1 MECANMP
8 GPLAG
13 IRVLDLTSVV
23 SGPLATMFLADQG
36 ADVIK
41 VEPLGGDITR
51 RSRQSI
57 SASGEFSALFVSS
70 NRGKRSLALDLKR
83 PEAAAIMRKL
93 ITTSDVLV
101 QNFRPGTMERLGF
114 GEPALRELNPRLIYV
129 SISGAGESGPYA
141 KKRVYDPIIQGLS
154 GFADLQADPKTRRPQ
169 MIRTIVADKTT
180 AIFAAQAV
188 TAALFAR
195 ERTGEG
201 QHVRLAMLDT
211 MIAYLWPEAMTQYTV
226 IGREATTADPT
237 ARPDLIF
244 ETADGYITVGTISD
258 SEWQG
263 FCAASARSGLAE
275 DPRFNTPGGR
285 AVNATERILLMAE
298 IIKERPTVEWLQRLD
313 ANDVPSAPV
322 LRRHEVIA
330 NEQVVARE
338 LIVELD
344 HPDIGSVR
352 QPKPAARFDRTP
364 AQIQGPAPRIGEHTA
379 AILAEIG
386 VEAAEIERLAAEQIV
401 RLVKT

>member
-1 MECANMP
+1 MP

-36 ADVIK
+36 AEVIK
-41 VEPLGGDITR
+41 IEPLGGDITR

-83 PEAAAIMRKL
+83 PEAAKIMRKL
-93 ITTSDVLV
+93 ITSSDVLV
-101 QNFRPGTMERLGF
+101 QNFRPGTMERLGL
-114 GEPALRELNPRLIYV
+114 GEPALREMNPRLIYV

-154 GFADLQADPKTRRPQ
+154 GFADLQADPRTRRPQ
-169 MIRTIVADKTT
+169 MVRTIVADKTT

-195 ERTGEG
+195 ERTGKG
-201 QHVRLAMLDT
+201 QHIRLAMLDT

-226 IGREATTADPT
+226 VGRETTTADPT

-244 ETADGYITVGTISD
+244 GTADVISP
-258 SEWQG
+258 
-263 FCAASARSGLAE
+263 SAPS
-275 DPRFNTPGGR
+275 PIPSGR
-285 AVNATERILLMAE
+285 ALALLRGDRGWLRIRGSTHPAAGQRTPPSVLLMAE
-298 IIKERPTVEWLQRLD
+298 IIK
-313 ANDVPSAPV
+313 
-322 LRRHEVIA
+322 
-330 NEQVVARE
+330 
-338 LIVELD
+338 
-344 HPDIGSVR
+344 
-352 QPKPAARFDRTP
+352 
-364 AQIQGPAPRIGEHTA
+364 
-379 AILAEIG
+379 
-386 VEAAEIERLAAEQIV
+386 
-401 RLVKT
+401 

>member
-1 MECANMP
+1 MP

-41 VEPLGGDITR
+41 IEPLSGDITR

-57 SASGEFSALFVSS
+57 SASGEFSALFVST

-83 PEAAAIMRKL
+83 PEAAEIMRKL
-93 ITTSDVLV
+93 ITSCDVLV

-114 GEPALRELNPRLIYV
+114 GEPALHELNPRLIYV
-129 SISGAGESGPYA
+129 SISGVGESGPYA
-141 KKRVYDPIIQGLS
+141 KKRVYDPIIQALS
-154 GFADLQADPKTRRPQ
+154 GFADLQAEPKTRRPQ

-188 TAALFAR
+188 TAGLFAR

-211 MIAYLWPEAMTQYTV
+211 MIAYVWPEAMTQYTV
-226 IGREATTADPT
+226 VGREATTADPT

-263 FCAASARSGLAE
+263 FCAAAGRSSLAE
-275 DPRFNTPGGR
+275 DPRFSTPGGR
-285 AVNATERILLMAE
+285 AENAAERILLMAE
-298 IIKERPTVEWLQRLD
+298 IMKERPTAQWLERLD

-322 LRRHEVIA
+322 LRRNDVIA

-344 HPDIGSVR
+344 HPDIGLVR

-386 VEAAEIERLAAEQIV
+386 LEAAEIERLAAEQIV
-401 RLVKT
+401 RLA

>member
-1 MECANMP
+1 
-8 GPLAG
+8 
-13 IRVLDLTSVV
+13 VLDLTSVV

-36 ADVIK
+36 AEVIK
-41 VEPLGGDITR
+41 IEPLGGDITR

-70 NRGKRSLALDLKR
+70 NRGKRSLALDLKG
-83 PEAAAIMRKL
+83 PEAAKIMHKL
-93 ITTSDVLV
+93 IARADVLV

-129 SISGAGESGPYA
+129 SISGVGESGPYA

-154 GFADLQADPKTRRPQ
+154 GFADLQAEPKTRRPQ

-180 AIFAAQAV
+180 AIFAAQAI

-201 QHVRLAMLDT
+201 QHIRLAMLDT

-226 IGREATTADPT
+226 IGREAAIADPT

-258 SEWQG
+258 PEWQG
-263 FCAASARSGLAE
+263 FCAASGRPGLAE
-275 DPRFNTPGGR
+275 DARFNTPGGR

-298 IIKERPTVEWLQRLD
+298 IIKERPTAEWLQRLD

-322 LRRHEVIA
+322 LRRNEVIA
-330 NEQVVARE
+330 NEQVLARE
-338 LIVELD
+338 LIIEFD
-344 HPDIGSVR
+344 HPDIGRVR
-352 QPKPAARFDRTP
+352 QPVPAARFDRTP
-364 AQIQGPAPRIGEHTA
+364 ARIQGPAPRTGEHSA
-379 AILAEIG
+379 AILAELG
-386 VEAAEIERLAAEQIV
+386 LEPAEIERLAVEKIV
-401 RLVKT
+401 RLVNT

>member
-1 MECANMP
+1 MP

-36 ADVIK
+36 AEVIK
-41 VEPLGGDITR
+41 IEPLGGDITR

-83 PEAAAIMRKL
+83 PEAAKIMRKL
-93 ITTSDVLV
+93 IASSDVLV
-101 QNFRPGTMERLGF
+101 QNFRPGTMERLGL
-114 GEPALRELNPRLIYV
+114 GEPTLRELNPRLIYV
-129 SISGAGESGPYA
+129 SISGVGESGPYA

-154 GFADLQADPKTRRPQ
+154 GFADLQAEPRTRRPQ

-180 AIFAAQAV
+180 AIFAAQAI

-201 QHVRLAMLDT
+201 QHIRLAMLDT

-226 IGREATTADPT
+226 VGREATTADPT

-258 SEWQG
+258 SEWEG
-263 FCAASARSGLAE
+263 FCAASGRPGLAE

-298 IIKERPTVEWLQRLD
+298 IIKKRPTAEWLQRLD

-322 LRRHEVIA
+322 LRRNEVIA
-330 NEQVVARE
+330 NEQVLARE

-344 HPDIGSVR
+344 HPDIGLVR

-364 AQIQGPAPRIGEHTA
+364 ARIQGPAPRIGEHSAT
-379 AILAEIG
+379 ILAELG
-386 VEAAEIERLAAEQIV
+386 FEAAEIERLATEKIV
-401 RLVKT
+401 RLVKA

>member
-1 MECANMP
+1 MR

-41 VEPLGGDITR
+41 IEPLGGDITR

-83 PEAAAIMRKL
+83 PEAAKIMRKL
-93 ITTSDVLV
+93 IAGSDVLV

-129 SISGAGESGPYA
+129 SISGVGESGPYA

-180 AIFAAQAV
+180 AIFAAQAI

-201 QHVRLAMLDT
+201 QHIRLAMLDT

-226 IGREATTADPT
+226 VGREGTTADPT

-263 FCAASARSGLAE
+263 FCAASGRSGLAE

-285 AVNATERILLMAE
+285 SVNATERILLMAE
-298 IIKERPTVEWLQRLD
+298 IIKERPTAEWLQLLD
-313 ANDVPSAPV
+313 GNDVPSAPV
-322 LRRHEVIA
+322 LRRNEVIA
-330 NEQVVARE
+330 NEQVLARE

-344 HPDIGSVR
+344 HPDIGLVR
-352 QPKPAARFDRTP
+352 QPVPAARFDRTP
-364 AQIQGPAPRIGEHTA
+364 ARIQGPAPRIGEHSA

-386 VEAAEIERLAAEQIV
+386 LEAAEIERLAAEKIV